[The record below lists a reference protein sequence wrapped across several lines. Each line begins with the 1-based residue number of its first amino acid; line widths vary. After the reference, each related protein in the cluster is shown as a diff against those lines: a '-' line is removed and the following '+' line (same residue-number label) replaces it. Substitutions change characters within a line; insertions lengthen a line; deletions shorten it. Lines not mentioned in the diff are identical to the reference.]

1 MKCSTQGSP
10 VFTISQSLLRFTAI
24 KSVMLTNHLI
34 PLPLFLL
41 PSIFPSI
48 RVFSN
53 DSALHIMWPKYWSFS
68 ISPSNE
74 YSGFIS
80 FRIDWFDLP
89 AVQETL
95 KSLLQHH
102 NLKASVSQHSSFFTA
117 QLSQPYM
124 TTGKTITLP
133 DGPLSAK
140 CYLGFLIRC
149 LAWLQFL
156 STMTLEPKKIKYV
169 TASTFSSSI
178 CHEVM
183 GLDAMILA
191 FWMLNFKPAFN
202 SHLSLS
208 SRGMG

>member
-1 MKCSTQGSP
+1 MSSLFTSSGQSIGASASVVPINIQGWFP
-10 VFTISQSLLRFTAI
+10 LG
-24 KSVMLTNHLI
+24 LT
-34 PLPLFLL
+34 
-41 PSIFPSI
+41 
-48 RVFSN
+48 
-53 DSALHIMWPKYWSFS
+53 D
-68 ISPSNE
+68 
-74 YSGFIS
+74 
-80 FRIDWFDLP
+80 DWFDLL
-89 AVQETL
+89 AVRGTL
-95 KSLLQHH
+95 KSLFQSH
-102 NLKASVSQHSSFFTA
+102 NLKASVFQHSAFFVV
-117 QLSQPYM
+117 QLSHPCM

-133 DGPLSAK
+133 DGPWSAK

-169 TASTFSSSI
+169 TASTFSPSI
-178 CHEVM
+178 CHEVI